1 MANCKSYNAS
11 DVANGA
17 TTLENRRR
25 FTSLSLNLARF
36 ASKANLSRSD
46 QLKAH
51 VAKGCS
57 LSARECHNP
66 TSPHFESPGVMID
79 EGFDSRRV
87 RSVVSKGD
95 LTAMTGVSSSE
106 ESSTSSESSEAA
118 NYTNKC
124 NNIRAMRRPAFRR
137 SLTDEDYNLFLEFLE
152 TPSLGTPYQ
161 QSHSSVYLPST
172 ERKPA
177 TQDTYSSISNSGSL
191 SGLDVNRSSLQ
202 RKPSSSEDLS
212 FDLLLPMLRGSP
224 QEHDLNGDDVSF
236 LLADDFDEL
245 AMDPA
250 TEDFIAAKGTPLSG
264 GKESI
269 TSSAIAWSALAALL
283 GTHSPSSTFQ
293 EKKARVV
300 KNLWVDDALVDDDII
315 SLAES
320 QDSFLDDT
328 SSIPSLVVESH
339 DVF

>member
-11 DVANGA
+11 EAANSA
-17 TTLENRRR
+17 ATLENRKR
-25 FTSLSLNLARF
+25 FTSLSSNLARF
-36 ASKANLSRSD
+36 ASKVNLSRSD
-46 QLKAH
+46 ELKAH

-57 LSARECHNP
+57 QNSRECHNP
-66 TSPHFESPGVMID
+66 TSPHFESPGVMKD
-79 EGFDSRRV
+79 EGFDSHRV
-87 RSVVSKGD
+87 RSVFSKGD

-106 ESSTSSESSEAA
+106 ESSTSSQSSEVA

-124 NNIRAMRRPAFRR
+124 NDIRAMRRPAFRR

-161 QSHSSVYLPST
+161 HSHSSVYLPST
-172 ERKPA
+172 ERKSA
-177 TQDTYSSISNSGSL
+177 TQDTNSSISNSGSL
-191 SGLDVNRSSLQ
+191 SSQDVNRPCLQ
-202 RKPSSSEDLS
+202 RKLSSSEELS

-224 QEHDLNGDDVSF
+224 REHDLDGDDVSI

-245 AMDPA
+245 GMDPA
-250 TEDFIAAKGTPLSG
+250 AEDFIAAKGTPLSR
-264 GKESI
+264 GKEGI

-283 GTHSPSSTFQ
+283 GTHSPTGPFQ

-300 KNLWVDDALVDDDII
+300 KNLWVNDVLDDDDIV

-320 QDSFLDDT
+320 QDSFLDDA

-339 DVF
+339 EVF